1 LEAALKALRESSQ
14 ALVDE
19 RDTLQRRLAEADV
32 ALTEARGGA
41 GALQAEVNTTIEAFD
56 KLAAGGQLPRPRER
70 TLSGYVQV
78 VAERLVAVSG
88 ELKAAGERIAELEEA
103 RKELQD
109 QLATGETALRDALA
123 KIADLQAQID
133 TRAAER
139 EKRILELEAAL
150 AEAQKTL
157 LAGGADEQR
166 ISQLIEENRRLAA
179 QIDIVT
185 SDLDLMR
192 VAAEE
197 AKAGLDAARV
207 ETEARVRAQ
216 LTDQIKAIQGQRDSL
231 QTQLN
236 IGRKQLAEQGKT
248 PLLPADKVAEM
259 LNGLVDKMQ
268 GGFGGLRI
276 RDGEVKLKVGFGAV
290 GDVGGFVIP
299 TTDSTPELRE
309 NLQEV
314 TFRFDRSASEGL
326 K

>member
-56 KLAAGGQLPRPRER
+56 KLAAAGQLPRPRER
-70 TLSGYVQV
+70 TLSRYVQV

-88 ELKAAGERIAELEEA
+88 ELKVAGERITELETA
-103 RKELQD
+103 RKDLQD
-109 QLATGETALRDALA
+109 QFATGETALRDALGR
-123 KIADLQAQID
+123 IGDLQNQID
-133 TRAAER
+133 TRVAES
-139 EKRILELEAAL
+139 EKRIRELEAAL

-157 LAGGADEQR
+157 LTTEADDQK
-166 ISQLIEENRRLAA
+166 ISQLIEEDRRLAA
-179 QIDIVT
+179 QIEIMT
-185 SDLDLMR
+185 SDLDVMR

-197 AKAGLDAARV
+197 AKAGLGAARV
-207 ETEARVRAQ
+207 ETEARVRAE
-216 LTDQIKAIQGQRDSL
+216 LTDQIKAVQDQRDSL

-236 IGRKQLAEQGKT
+236 MVVKQLGEQGKT

-259 LNGLVDKMQ
+259 LNGLVDQMQ

-276 RDGEVKLKVGFGAV
+276 REGEVKLKVGFGAV
-290 GDVGGFVIP
+290 GDLGGFVIP
-299 TTDSTPELRE
+299 TIDSPPELRE